1 MSSVLLF
8 HHLGLGDHIMC
19 HGIVREYCKK
29 YDRVAIFSYPHNY
42 PSVSFMFRD
51 LQNLTIIQGDIESAR
66 ACIAK
71 NAVDRTYDEVKI
83 LGFENLNRIDGIALE
98 KQFYDLADVPL
109 AKKWESFYVERD
121 VQREKELF
129 DRAAPR
135 GDYAFVHE
143 DASRK
148 YLIKRKYI
156 GKQYAVFLPSAALTD
171 NIFDYC
177 TIIEKAKEI
186 HVIDSSFMFMID
198 CLAYENPNQKLYV
211 HRYSRENNE
220 WQLPILKKDWYI
232 LNTESGPFDPLKN
245 FLETLYQSKIFLF
258 NTTLFR
264 RTVRRFFRDMG
275 WVMGRPK
282 RPDTASLIQR
292 HTQGKSFVSIDST
305 TLATTNPADVVFYT
319 GDISPSSSSAKLL
332 QKLRSITKET
342 LILDTSSVL
351 NQSHVGLTPQALETM
366 LEQARFGVREKQI
379 FPTETCFVCRA
390 L

>member
-42 PSVSFMFRD
+42 SSVSFMFRD
-51 LQNLTIIQGDIESAR
+51 IPNLTILQGDIEFAR

-71 NAVDRTYDEVKI
+71 NTLDRKYDEVKI
-83 LGFENLNRIDGIALE
+83 LGFENLNRTDGVPLE
-98 KQFYDLADVPL
+98 KQFYDLAGLPIT
-109 AKKWESFYVERD
+109 KKWESFYVQRD
-121 VQREKELF
+121 FKKEKELS
-129 DRAAPR
+129 DRVALK

-143 DASRK
+143 DAGRK

-156 GKQYAVFLPSAALTD
+156 GKECAVFLPSAVLTD

-186 HVIDSSFMFMID
+186 HVIDSSFMFLID
-198 CLAYENPNQKLYV
+198 CLAYENPKQKLYV

-232 LNTESGPFDPLKN
+232 LTTESSWLDPVKEVLESLYHSKAL
-245 FLETLYQSKIFLF
+245 FL
-258 NTTLFR
+258 NTTFFR
-264 RTVRRFFRDMG
+264 RIVRRIFRDMR
-275 WVMGRPK
+275 WIMGRPK
-282 RPDTASLIQR
+282 RPDTASLILR
-292 HTQGKSFVSIDST
+292 HTQRKSFIRIDTT
-305 TLATTNPADVVFYT
+305 TLDTARPADVVFYT
-319 GDISPSSSSAKLL
+319 GDISQSSLINLL

-342 LILDTSSVL
+342 LILDTPSTL
-351 NQSHVGLTPQALETM
+351 KRSHTSLTPSSLETM
-366 LEQARFGVREKQI
+366 LEQAGFGVREKQI